1 MVCSALMKRAAPRC
15 LLLIAIL
22 SLAAS
27 ASAQLA
33 SDTEQQIAQAA
44 ESILQ
49 KSGVP
54 SASVGIVVNGRIAYT
69 RAFGLAR
76 IHPPEPA
83 QASMAY
89 PIGSISKQFTATAV
103 LLLEQQGK
111 LKLDD
116 TVGKYLPG
124 LTEGDKVTI
133 RNLLT
138 HTSGYQDYA
147 PQDYTIPTWKHPVD
161 PMTLVTEYAGKP
173 LDFQPGTKWQYSNT
187 NFVVAAMIVQKV
199 SGEPFATFLRDHVL
213 QPTGLKDVLNLSTE
227 RRSLQVSGYMRNA
240 LAPVRPAALEAPG
253 WYFGDADLAMP
264 SATLL
269 KWDIS
274 VTDRTL
280 LSAKSYDEM
289 ETPFILKDG
298 RNTHYGLGLFIQ
310 SRDGY
315 PMLEHDGEVGGFVA
329 ENLVISREHTAID
342 VLTNQEASDAASEI
356 AQAILPIIL
365 KAGKSAPSEV
375 DTFAPKLKAILSRLQ
390 EGRIDRSLFTADC
403 NAYFNQDALHDFA
416 SSLAPLGG
424 VTSVTQ
430 TRSALRGG
438 MRFGLY
444 QVSFTKGTSVLVSI
458 YLEPNGKIEQL
469 LVVGKG

>member
-1 MVCSALMKRAAPRC
+1 MKRTDPRC
-15 LLLIAIL
+15 LLLIAAL

-27 ASAQLA
+27 ANAQLT
-33 SDTEQQIAQAA
+33 STTEQQIVQTT

-49 KSGVP
+49 KTGVP
-54 SASVGIVVNGRIAYT
+54 SASVGIVVNGHIAYT

-76 IHPPEPA
+76 IKPPVPA
-83 QASMAY
+83 RASRAY
-89 PIGSISKQFTATAV
+89 PIGSTSKQFTATAV

-116 TVGKYLPG
+116 PVGKYLRG

-147 PQDYTIPTWKHPVD
+147 PQDYTIPAWKKPVD
-161 PMTLVTEYAGKP
+161 PMTLVREYAGKP
-173 LDFQPGTKWQYSNT
+173 LDFQPGTRWQYSNT

-199 SGEPFATFLRDHVL
+199 AGEPFATFLRDHVL
-213 QPTGLKDVLNLSTE
+213 QPAGLKDVLNLSTE

-274 VTDRTL
+274 VMDRTL

-298 RNTHYGLGLFIQ
+298 RNTHYGLGMFIR
-310 SRDGY
+310 SHDGY
-315 PMLEHDGEVGGFVA
+315 TMLEHDGEVGGFVA
-329 ENLVISREHTAID
+329 ENLAIPREHVAID

-356 AQAILPIIL
+356 AQAILPIVL
-365 KAGKSAPSEV
+365 DAGKSAPAAA
-375 DTFAPKLKAILSRLQ
+375 DTFAPKLKVILPGLQ
-390 EGRIDRSLFTADC
+390 QGKIDRSLFTADC

-416 SSLAPLGG
+416 SSLAPLGA
-424 VTSVTQ
+424 VATVTQ
-430 TRSALRGG
+430 IRTALRGG

-444 QVSFTKGTSVLVSI
+444 RVVFTKGASIMVSI
-458 YLEPNGKIEQL
+458 YLEPDGKIEQL

>member
-1 MVCSALMKRAAPRC
+1 MKPTDFHR
-15 LLLIAIL
+15 LLLVAAL
-22 SLAAS
+22 SLTHYAH
-27 ASAQLA
+27 AQLTSQA
-33 SDTEQQIAQAA
+33 EQQIAQTAKT
-44 ESILQ
+44 ILQ
-49 KSGVP
+49 ETGVP
-54 SASVGIVVNGRIAYT
+54 SASVGIVLNDQVAYT
-69 RAFGLAR
+69 QAFGLAR
-76 IHPPEPA
+76 IQPPEPA
-83 QASMAY
+83 RASMAY

-116 TVGKYLPG
+116 PVGKYFPD
-124 LTEGDKVTI
+124 LTEAGRVTI

-147 PQDYTIPTWKHPVD
+147 PQDYTIPAWRKPVD
-161 PMTLVTEYAGKP
+161 PMTLVKEYAGKP

-213 QPTGLKDVLNLSTE
+213 RPVGLQDVLNLSTD
-227 RRSLQVSGYMRNA
+227 RRGLEVSGYMRNA

-274 VTDRTL
+274 VMDRTL

-298 RNTHYGLGLFIQ
+298 RNTHYGLGMFL
-310 SRDGY
+310 RDHDGY
-315 PMLEHDGEVGGFVA
+315 TMLEHDGEVGGFVA
-329 ENLVISREHTAID
+329 ENMAIPREHVAVD
-342 VLTNQEASDAASEI
+342 VLTNQEASDAATEI
-356 AQAILPIIL
+356 ARAVLPIVL
-365 KAGKSAPSEV
+365 ASQKSGTVEA
-375 DTFAPKLKAILSRLQ
+375 DTFAPKLKTILSGLQ
-390 EGRIDRSLFTADC
+390 QGTIDRALFTADC

-416 SSLAPLGG
+416 SSLAPLGA
-424 VTSVTQ
+424 VSTVAR
-430 TRSALRGG
+430 TRTALRGG
-438 MRFGLY
+438 MRFALY
-444 QVSFTKGTSVLVSI
+444 RAAFTKGTSIMVSV
-458 YLEPNGKIEQL
+458 YLEPDGQIEQL
-469 LVVGKG
+469 LVVGKA